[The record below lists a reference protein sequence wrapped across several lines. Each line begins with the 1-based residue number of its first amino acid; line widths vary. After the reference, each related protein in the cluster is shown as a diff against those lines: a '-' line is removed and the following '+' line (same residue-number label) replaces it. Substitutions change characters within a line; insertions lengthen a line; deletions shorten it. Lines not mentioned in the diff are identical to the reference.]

1 MKKLIV
7 NLLTCYVCFSEC
19 VQLILGTLNQRK
31 EFDPMQI
38 LFNEYILIASVC
50 SFVIMFIFIIMYNS
64 NKLYLKSKFFSMIV
78 ITIVII
84 SMSFQIVRLLLYDIL
99 YIPAYILLFYSFYT
113 VRKQWIMNNNEKS
126 EEKECFT

>member
-1 MKKLIV
+1 MMKKLFV

-19 VQLILGTLNQRK
+19 VQLILGTLNQKK

-50 SFVIMFIFIIMYNS
+50 SFVIMFIFTIMYNS

-113 VRKQWIMNNNEKS
+113 ARKQWIINNNEKS
-126 EEKECFT
+126 EEKE

>member
-1 MKKLIV
+1 MMKKLFV

-31 EFDPMQI
+31 EFYSMQI

-50 SFVIMFIFIIMYNS
+50 SFFIIFIFTIMYNS
-64 NKLYLKSKFFSMIV
+64 NKLYLKSKFFCIIV
-78 ITIVII
+78 ITIAII
-84 SMSFQIVRLLLYDIL
+84 SMSFQIVRLLLYDTL

-113 VRKQWIMNNNEKS
+113 AHKQWIINNNEKS
-126 EEKECFT
+126 EEKE